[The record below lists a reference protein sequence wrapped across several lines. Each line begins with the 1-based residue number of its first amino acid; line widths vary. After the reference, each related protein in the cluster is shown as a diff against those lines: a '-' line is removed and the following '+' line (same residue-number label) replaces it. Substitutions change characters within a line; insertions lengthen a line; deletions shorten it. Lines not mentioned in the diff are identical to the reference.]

1 MHSVLIFYYELNIM
15 IVNTEQFGGNASRVI
30 PLGIIHPET
39 RRDPLLIH
47 SAIDNN
53 LIPAERVVRNAIN
66 DLSTQLELEGSPLD
80 CHMCIVFG
88 ELLSGRDLDFDFEES
103 THQLLQ
109 KIGYIGQ
116 EADIMTILMSGILG
130 RATDMTYMTGVTAPR
145 ERILLVMQEF
155 RDFIRYS
162 TTNMGEFCIEANYP
176 DWVVSLVSEIYARVF
191 PTASELSTGQKFA
204 LFCLAAMMVSVPI
217 AQAIRPFQ
225 NLHPPQPN
233 DPLPSQPVTH
243 YGLAMQ
249 AEQGTDTCTPSTITT
264 APGDTLYQLWEQ
276 YGQGIDYQAFQSMVL
291 GANPRAFNNR
301 DPNQLYA
308 NVPLVI
314 NTCTEPTPTT
324 GDSTLESATESN
336 GYDGSTASFDV
347 SGISLLLDN
356 PSAGEGLN
364 TYIIHELTIATVEA
378 IRGYLDEYESSTLDF
393 DNFQTN
399 LVLELTGN
407 PIMLDEKTHE
417 EIVNS
422 IVKALQ
428 KTNGTVPLP
437 REELDRIMNGTSIAP
452 SDKRFLR
459 QYLELMYQIRI
470 FGGESPVSAR
480 EELQKIFDA
489 VSPIYV
495 QQWEVTKKKIVS
507 GTFAAG
513 LFIVFLFGLYRNRK
527 K

>member
-1 MHSVLIFYYELNIM
+1 VYH
-15 IVNTEQFGGNASRVI
+15 
-30 PLGIIHPET
+30 
-39 RRDPLLIH
+39 
-47 SAIDNN
+47 AINN
-53 LIPAERVVRNAIN
+53 LY
-66 DLSTQLELEGSPLD
+66 TELKCEGSPLD
-80 CHMCIVFG
+80 CHMRLVFG
-88 ELLSGRDLDFDFEES
+88 ELLSERDLDFDFEGS
-103 THQLLQ
+103 TYNLLQ
-109 KIGYIGQ
+109 KNGYIGQ
-116 EADIMTILMSGILG
+116 QADIMTILMSGFLG
-130 RATDMTYMTGVTAPR
+130 RATDMTYMAEVTEPR
-145 ERILLVMQEF
+145 ARILLVMQEF
-155 RDFIRYS
+155 NTFIRLS
-162 TTNMGEFCIEANYP
+162 TTNMGEFCIEENYP

-233 DPLPSQPVTH
+233 DPLPSHPVTH
-243 YGLAMQ
+243 YGVAMQ

-264 APGDTLYQLWEQ
+264 ASGDTLYQLWQQ
-276 YGQGIDYQAFQSMVL
+276 YGQGIEYQVFQDRVL
-291 GANPRAFNNR
+291 GANPEAFNSR

-308 NVPLVI
+308 NVPLEI
-314 NTCTEPTPTT
+314 NPCTEPTPTT
-324 GDSTLESATESN
+324 GDSPLGSATEPN
-336 GYDGSTASFDV
+336 RYYESTASFHV
-347 SGISLLLDN
+347 GGIGLLLDD
-356 PSAGEGLN
+356 PLAGESLN
-364 TYIIHELTIATVEA
+364 TYFIHELTIATVEA
-378 IRGYLDEYESSTLDF
+378 IREYLGENESSTLDY
-393 DNFQTN
+393 DDFQTN

-428 KTNGTVPLP
+428 KTNGTVPLH